1 MTIPWFGP
9 EKPQIIYF
17 ARPDIDW
24 KIKFQSPPL
33 RMKSSRCVTHRVV
46 ASQIADNKI
55 TICVGTCGVSK
66 AN

>member
-1 MTIPWFGP
+1 MTVPWFDP

-17 ARPDIDW
+17 ARPDTDW

-33 RMKSSRCVTHRVV
+33 RMKSSRSVTHRVV

-55 TICVGTCGVSK
+55 IICVGACGVSK

>member
-1 MTIPWFGP
+1 MTVPWFGP
-9 EKPQIIYF
+9 EKPQIINF

-33 RMKSSRCVTHRVV
+33 RMKSSRRVTHHVV
-46 ASQIADNKI
+46 VSQIADNKI
-55 TICVGTCGVSK
+55 IICVGTCGVSK

>member
-17 ARPDIDW
+17 ARPDTDW

-33 RMKSSRCVTHRVV
+33 RMRSSRRVTHRVV
-46 ASQIADNKI
+46 ASQIADSKI
-55 TICVGTCGVSK
+55 IIYVGTCGVSK
-66 AN
+66 TN

>member
-17 ARPDIDW
+17 ARPDRDW

-33 RMKSSRCVTHRVV
+33 RMKSSRRVTHRVV

-55 TICVGTCGVSK
+55 IICVGTCGVSK